1 MDVNK
6 TASSILELSG
16 TKSNIVKAT
25 HCVTRLRLVLHD
37 TSLFQK
43 EEIESIKEVKGVFLV
58 GNQYQIVL
66 GTGVVEEVY
75 TAFIKLLGDVEE
87 SKVSGEK
94 EGKFYQRVLKG
105 LADIFIPIIPVL
117 VASGLI
123 SGLVG
128 VCIYPGYFSDT
139 QSLVQLYP
147 AFSGI
152 AECLNMFQSSIFLF
166 LPVLLGYSATKRFG
180 GNPYV
185 GAAMALIMV
194 NPGLVNPTAV
204 GNEVPLWNFFGY
216 SVQQIGYQQTVLPV
230 LASSFLI
237 AKTNNFFQAKL
248 PRILRI
254 MSAGISIIITGL
266 IIFLFVGPVLRS
278 LGFYVSDAL
287 VWLYNNLGV
296 VGGML
301 FGLLYAPCVITGMH
315 HAFIPIE
322 TQLIG
327 DIVNTG
333 GTFILPIAAMSNV
346 ALGGSALGIWFMTK
360 DKDQKTE
367 AGIAGVTSILGV
379 SEPALFGV
387 NLQYRYAFAASLISA
402 SLGGGLMAM
411 FQIRARGMGAGGVMG
426 YLLYDPKNLL
436 IYTLGMLL
444 AGGLA
449 FILTILF
456 QKLQAKKHG

>member
-1 MDVNK
+1 MEIQK
-6 TASSILELSG
+6 TAASIMELSG
-16 TKSNIVKAT
+16 TKQNIATVT
-25 HCVTRLRLVLHD
+25 HCVTRLRLVLKD
-37 TSLFQK
+37 IDQFQK
-43 EEIESIKEVKGVFLV
+43 EKVEKLQGVKGVFLV

-66 GTGVVEEVY
+66 GTGIVDEVY
-75 TAFIKLLGDVEE
+75 QEFMKLMEGVELSE
-87 SKVSGEK
+87 VKDTSKV
-94 EGKFYQRVLKG
+94 YQRILKG

-147 AFSGI
+147 SFSGI

-180 GNPYV
+180 GNPYI

-194 NPGLVNPTAV
+194 NPGLINPTTV
-204 GNEVPLWNFFGY
+204 GTDVPVWNFFGI

-230 LASSFLI
+230 LASSYLI
-237 AKTNNFFQAKL
+237 AKTDGFLQAKL

-254 MSAGISIIITGL
+254 MSAGISIIVTGL
-266 IIFLFVGPVLRS
+266 IVFLLIGPLLRS
-278 LGFYVSDAL
+278 LGFYITDAL
-287 VWLYNNLGV
+287 VWIYNNLGV
-296 VGGML
+296 FGGML

-315 HAFIPIE
+315 HAFIPVE

-346 ALGGSALGIWFMTK
+346 ALGGSALAIWFMTK
-360 DKDQKTE
+360 DKDMKTE

-387 NLQYRYAFAASLISA
+387 NLRYRYAFAAALISA
-402 SLGGGLMAM
+402 SIGGGVMAL
-411 FQIRARGMGAGGVMG
+411 FHIRARGMGAGGVMG

-436 IYTLGMLL
+436 VYTIGMLL

-449 FILTILF
+449 FGLTILF
-456 QKLQAKKHG
+456 KKLKKQNA

>member
-1 MDVNK
+1 MEIQK
-6 TASSILELSG
+6 TAASIMELSG
-16 TKSNIVKAT
+16 TKQNIATVT
-25 HCVTRLRLVLHD
+25 HCVTRLRLVLKD
-37 TSLFQK
+37 IDQFQK
-43 EEIESIKEVKGVFLV
+43 EKVEKLQGVKGVFLV

-66 GTGVVEEVY
+66 GTGIVDEVY
-75 TAFIKLLGDVEE
+75 QEFMKHMEGVELSE
-87 SKVSGEK
+87 VKDTSKV
-94 EGKFYQRVLKG
+94 YQRILKG

-147 AFSGI
+147 SFSGI

-180 GNPYV
+180 GNPYI

-194 NPGLVNPTAV
+194 NPGLINPTTV
-204 GNEVPLWNFFGY
+204 GTDVPVWNFFGI

-230 LASSFLI
+230 LASSYLI
-237 AKTNNFFQAKL
+237 AKTDGFLQAKL

-254 MSAGISIIITGL
+254 MSAGISIIVTGL
-266 IIFLFVGPVLRS
+266 IVFLLIGPLLRS
-278 LGFYVSDAL
+278 LGFYITDAL
-287 VWLYNNLGV
+287 VWIYNNLGV
-296 VGGML
+296 FGGML

-315 HAFIPIE
+315 HAFIPVE

-346 ALGGSALGIWFMTK
+346 ALGGSALAIWFMTK
-360 DKDQKTE
+360 DKDMKTE

-387 NLQYRYAFAASLISA
+387 NLRYRYAFAAALISA
-402 SLGGGLMAM
+402 SIGGGVMAL
-411 FQIRARGMGAGGVMG
+411 FHIRARGMGAGGVMG

-436 IYTLGMLL
+436 VYTLGMLL
-444 AGGLA
+444 SGGLA
-449 FILTILF
+449 FGLTILF
-456 QKLQAKKHG
+456 KKLKKQNA

>member
-1 MDVNK
+1 MEIK
-6 TASSILELSG
+6 AIARSIMELSG
-16 TKSNIVKAT
+16 TNQNIAKVT
-25 HCVTRLRLVLHD
+25 HCVTRLRLVVKEVEK
-37 TSLFQK
+37 FQK
-43 EEIESIKEVKGVFLV
+43 EEIANIKGVKGVFLV
-58 GNQYQIVL
+58 GNQFQIVL

-75 TAFIKLLGDVEE
+75 AEFMKLMEGIEEVEVVE
-87 SKVSGEK
+87 T
-94 EGKFYQRVLKG
+94 GKLYQRVLKG

-147 AFSGI
+147 TFSGI

-166 LPVLLGYSATKRFG
+166 LPVLLGYSATKQFG
-180 GNPYV
+180 GNPFV

-194 NPGLVNPTAV
+194 NPGLINPTAV
-204 GNEVPLWNFFGY
+204 GNDVPTWNFFGY
-216 SVQQIGYQQTVLPV
+216 AVQQIGYQQTVLPV

-237 AKTNNFFQAKL
+237 AKIDGFLNAKL

-254 MSAGISIIITGL
+254 MSAGIAIIITGL
-266 IIFLFVGPVLRS
+266 IIFLVLGPVLRS
-278 LGFYVSDAL
+278 LGFYITDLL
-287 VWLYNNLGV
+287 VWVYTNLGAL
-296 VGGML
+296 GGML

-315 HAFIPIE
+315 HAFIPVE
-322 TQLIG
+322 SQLIG
-327 DIVNTG
+327 DIANTG

-346 ALGGSALGIWFMTK
+346 AMGGSALAIWYLSK
-360 DKDQKTE
+360 DKEKKTE

-387 NLQYRYAFAASLISA
+387 NLQHRYAFAAALISA
-402 SLGGGLMAM
+402 SIGGGLMA
-411 FQIRARGMGAGGVMG
+411 FFHIRARGMGAGGVMG

-444 AGGLA
+444 SGCLA
-449 FILTILF
+449 FALTILF
-456 QKLQAKKHG
+456 KKMVRKHA

>member
-1 MDVNK
+1 MDIQK
-6 TASSILELSG
+6 TAASIMELSG
-16 TKSNIVKAT
+16 TKQNIAMVT
-25 HCVTRLRLVLHD
+25 HCVTRLRLVLKD
-37 TSLFQK
+37 IDQFQK
-43 EEIESIKEVKGVFLV
+43 EKVEKLQGVKGVFLV

-66 GTGVVEEVY
+66 GNGIVDEVY
-75 TAFIKLLGDVEE
+75 QEFMKLMEGVELSE
-87 SKVSGEK
+87 VKDTSKV
-94 EGKFYQRVLKG
+94 YQRILKG

-147 AFSGI
+147 SFSGI

-166 LPVLLGYSATKRFG
+166 LPVLLGYSATKKFG
-180 GNPYV
+180 GNPYI

-194 NPGLVNPTAV
+194 NPGLINPTAV
-204 GNEVPLWNFFGY
+204 GTDVPLWNFFGI

-230 LASSFLI
+230 LASSYLI
-237 AKTNNFFQAKL
+237 AKIDGFFQAKL
-248 PRILRI
+248 PRILKI
-254 MSAGISIIITGL
+254 MSAGISIIVTGL
-266 IIFLFVGPVLRS
+266 IVFLLIGPLLRS
-278 LGFYVSDAL
+278 LGFYITDAL
-287 VWLYNNLGV
+287 VWIYNNLGV
-296 VGGML
+296 FGGML

-315 HAFIPIE
+315 HAFIPVE

-346 ALGGSALGIWFMTK
+346 ALGGSALAIWFMTK
-360 DKDQKTE
+360 DKDMKTE

-387 NLQYRYAFAASLISA
+387 NLRYRYAFAAALISA
-402 SLGGGLMAM
+402 SIGGGVMAL
-411 FQIRARGMGAGGVMG
+411 FHIRARGMGAGGVMG

-436 IYTLGMLL
+436 VYTLGMLL
-444 AGGLA
+444 SGGLA
-449 FILTILF
+449 FGLTILF
-456 QKLQAKKHG
+456 KKLKKQNA

>member
-1 MDVNK
+1 MDIQK
-6 TASSILELSG
+6 TAASIMELSG
-16 TKSNIVKAT
+16 TKQNIAMVT
-25 HCVTRLRLVLHD
+25 HCVTRLRLVLKD
-37 TSLFQK
+37 IDLFQK
-43 EEIESIKEVKGVFLV
+43 EKVEKLQGVKGVFLI

-66 GTGVVEEVY
+66 GNGIVDEAYQEFMKLMEGVELSEVKD
-75 TAFIKLLGDVEE
+75 T
-87 SKVSGEK
+87 SKV
-94 EGKFYQRVLKG
+94 YQRILKG

-147 AFSGI
+147 SFSGI

-166 LPVLLGYSATKRFG
+166 LPVLLGYSATKKFG
-180 GNPYV
+180 GNPYI

-194 NPGLVNPTAV
+194 NPGLINPTAV
-204 GNEVPLWNFFGY
+204 GTDVPLWNFFGI

-230 LASSFLI
+230 LASSYLI
-237 AKTNNFFQAKL
+237 AKIDSFFQAKL
-248 PRILRI
+248 PRILKI
-254 MSAGISIIITGL
+254 MSAGISIIVTGL
-266 IIFLFVGPVLRS
+266 IVFLLIGPLLRS
-278 LGFYVSDAL
+278 LGFYITDAL
-287 VWLYNNLGV
+287 VWIYNNLGV
-296 VGGML
+296 FGGML

-315 HAFIPIE
+315 HAFIPVE

-346 ALGGSALGIWFMTK
+346 ALGGSALAIWFMTK
-360 DKDQKTE
+360 DKDMKTE

-387 NLQYRYAFAASLISA
+387 NLRYRYAFAAALISA
-402 SLGGGLMAM
+402 SIGGGVMAL
-411 FQIRARGMGAGGVMG
+411 FHIRARGMGAGGVMG

-436 IYTLGMLL
+436 VYTLGMLL
-444 AGGLA
+444 SGGLA
-449 FILTILF
+449 FGLTILF
-456 QKLQAKKHG
+456 KKLKKQNA